1 MQAESI
7 FLRFLDMSNI
17 VECRSLGFNYGKG
30 NSKTSVLKNLN
41 FQIKSNE
48 KIAIIGQSGCGK
60 STLLNLLAG
69 LDTPSEGEVLVDN
82 TNISTLPEHKRT
94 ELRARNL
101 GFVYQFH
108 HLLKDFSS
116 IYNTALPLLISG
128 VDTNQAMAK
137 AQEILKKVGLE
148 NRTNHKP
155 SELSGGERQRVAI
168 ARAMITEPACLMADE
183 PTGNLDAMNAR
194 EVLDLIIELNKNRDT
209 ALLIV
214 THDLSI
220 ANKMERKFDLT
231 NGILVEK

>member
-1 MQAESI
+1 
-7 FLRFLDMSNI
+7 MSNI

-69 LDTPSEGEVLVDN
+69 LDIPSEGEVLVDN

-128 VDTNQAMAK
+128 VDTNQAMTK

-183 PTGNLDAMNAR
+183 PTGNLDATNAR